1 MNEQNEQ
8 NIQNEQKAINRL
20 NGEVDMLQRRVNDLQ
35 DFKSNSTVAISIALA
50 LVIFAWVW
58 LIGTI
63 L

>member
-8 NIQNEQKAINRL
+8 NEQQKAINRL

>member
-8 NIQNEQKAINRL
+8 QKAISRL
-20 NGEVDMLQRRVNDLQ
+20 NGEVDMLQRQVNSLQ
-35 DFKSNSTVAISIALA
+35 DFKANATVAIFVALA
-50 LVIFAWVW
+50 LVIIAWIW

>member
-1 MNEQNEQ
+1 MNEQNE
-8 NIQNEQKAINRL
+8 QNEQKAINRL

-35 DFKSNSTVAISIALA
+35 DFKSNSTVSISIALA

>member
-1 MNEQNEQ
+1 MNEQNE
-8 NIQNEQKAINRL
+8 QNEQKAINRL

-35 DFKSNSTVAISIALA
+35 DFKSNSTVAISVALA

>member
-8 NIQNEQKAINRL
+8 QKAINRL
-20 NGEVDMLQRRVNDLQ
+20 KGEVDMLQRRVNDLQ
-35 DFKSNSTVAISIALA
+35 DFKSNSTVAISVALA

>member
-8 NIQNEQKAINRL
+8 QKAISRL
-20 NGEVDMLQRRVNDLQ
+20 NGEVDMLQRQVNDLQ
-35 DFKSNSTVAISIALA
+35 DFKSNSTVAISVALA

-63 L
+63 I

>member
-1 MNEQNEQ
+1 MNEQNE
-8 NIQNEQKAINRL
+8 QNEQKAINRL
-20 NGEVDMLQRRVNDLQ
+20 NGEVDMLQRQVNDLQ

>member
-1 MNEQNEQ
+1 MNEQNE
-8 NIQNEQKAINRL
+8 QNEQKAINRL
-20 NGEVDMLQRRVNDLQ
+20 NGEVDMLQRQVNDLQ
-35 DFKSNSTVAISIALA
+35 DFKSNSTVAISVALA

>member
-1 MNEQNEQ
+1 MNEQNE
-8 NIQNEQKAINRL
+8 QNEQKAINRL

>member
-8 NIQNEQKAINRL
+8 QKAINRL

-35 DFKSNSTVAISIALA
+35 DFKSNSTVAISVALA